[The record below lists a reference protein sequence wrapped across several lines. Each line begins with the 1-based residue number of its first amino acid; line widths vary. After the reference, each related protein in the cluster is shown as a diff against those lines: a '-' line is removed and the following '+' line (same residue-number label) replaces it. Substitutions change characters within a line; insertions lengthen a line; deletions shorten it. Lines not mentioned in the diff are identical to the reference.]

1 MLMKK
6 ECTLN
11 REYQSESEWLKEIF
25 KKSNS
30 QGSKNRVETSLRIF
44 DMWCKEKLEI
54 PDPEVSDLKIEYRKN
69 RKCTEG
75 KEKW

>member
-44 DMWCKEKLEI
+44 DMWCKEKLKQNLI
-54 PDPEVSDLKIEYRKN
+54 VKKVYRLN
-69 RKCTEG
+69 RI
-75 KEKW
+75 